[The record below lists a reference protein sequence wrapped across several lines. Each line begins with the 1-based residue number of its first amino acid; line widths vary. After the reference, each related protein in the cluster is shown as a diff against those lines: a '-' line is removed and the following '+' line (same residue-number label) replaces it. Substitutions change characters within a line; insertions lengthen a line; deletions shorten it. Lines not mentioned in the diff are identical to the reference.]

1 MGTAYASRQST
12 YTQGDTINAD
22 DTNDEFDAI
31 ISAFGTSGHSHDG
44 TSGEGGAIAK
54 LLSNTLTFGAAT
66 SGTDITI
73 TFDGESNDGVL
84 AWMEDEDYFKFSD
97 DILINSTEKIMFGDT
112 ASFIHQSSDGVL
124 TIDGEATIDLNAST
138 AVLVSNDLKLNSDA
152 AVLGFGADNDVT
164 LTHVADTGLLL
175 NSTMAIQ
182 FNDASQYINAPSA
195 TVLDINATDEVE
207 VNATLMDVNA
217 NLEVSGD
224 VTFTGASY
232 NAVWDNSDNALEF
245 ADNAKAKFGN
255 SGDLEIYA
263 ASGASYVK
271 DVGSGSFNI
280 MGTNLFLLDAAGE
293 YKVGAVSGGAV
304 TLYHDNSAAKL
315 ATKSDG
321 VDVTG
326 ELQADSLD
334 IDGNS
339 QLDGTLTVGVDDTG
353 YDVKFFG
360 DTASAYMLWDT
371 STDDLILGGASTLG
385 VGTTAPDGKVHIHSA
400 SAGSVTAN
408 ANADEL
414 IIENSGFA
422 GLSILTANDQLASI
436 VFGDPDDNDVA
447 GINYDHSGN
456 SMRFVVN
463 ADEHVR
469 IDSNGNMIIG
479 GTTAVTGAAL
489 TVEGPDSAAGSLNY
503 VAAIRNSDAYSTT
516 PASGII
522 FQNKYNSG
530 GSYADAGG
538 IEVVKENATDGE
550 YGFGLGLHTRANGSA
565 ITEKLH
571 ITGEGLV
578 MINGSASSYDTT
590 PPQAGLSLYYETD
603 TGAATIG
610 TYSGG
615 GNTRLA
621 FSTNTSSGANAE
633 RLRIE
638 GAGSVWTP
646 TVSGASNNLRL
657 GYLAGE
663 DIASGTHYNTLIGDS
678 AGKEINAGDG
688 NTAVGYQAGDALT
701 SGGYNTA
708 IGHNAMSANQTGA
721 SAVAV
726 GNQAL
731 ATATI
736 GNIVAVGD
744 GAGQYHQ
751 TGVNFTALGFRA
763 LQNSTTGASNTAV
776 GSYTMDA
783 TTTGGYNTAV
793 GANALGANSLG
804 SLNVAVGND
813 CLFLSTESSSN
824 TAVGSAASRSNTTGT
839 QNIAIGQSALYA
851 NQTGNYN
858 TVVGAYALDA
868 ANPSSTTTTMMN
880 VAIGAYSG
888 SALTTGYDNTF
899 VGAESAQAGTI
910 TGFYN
915 TVVGKTAA
923 YYLST
928 GNNNTV
934 MGKLAGYTNATGSS
948 NTYIGSSCA
957 FTAEAGGNNVAIGQ
971 SAAYYMTTGHNNV
984 VIGNS
989 AGVGTSSQYI
999 TTAGH
1004 SVIIGDTAYAG
1015 SQTGDYQIVIG
1026 SNIVGKGANTG
1037 FISANGSSGSI
1048 YQGNDNASWATT
1060 SDSRLKKNISDNN
1073 VGLDAIDKIRVRN
1086 YEYRKPEE
1094 ITELDPSLAIEKEG
1108 VQLGVVAQ
1116 EIQKVLP
1123 NVVKEEAGGW
1133 LSVSND
1139 DVTWHLVNAV
1149 KELSAKVKEL
1159 EEKLNG

>member
-44 TSGEGGAIAK
+44 TSGEGGAITK
-54 LLSNTLTFGAAT
+54 LLSNTLTFGAGT

-84 AWMEDEDYFKFSD
+84 YWMEDEDYFKFSD
-97 DILINSTEKIMFGDT
+97 DVLINSTEKIMFGDT

-217 NLEVSGD
+217 NLEVSGTSTFASD

-293 YKVGAVSGGAV
+293 YKVGAVSDGAV

-339 QLDGTLTVGVDDTG
+339 QLDGTLTVGVNDTG

-360 DTASAYMLWDT
+360 DTANAYMLWDT
-371 STDDLILGGASTLG
+371 SADDLILAEPAKLG
-385 VGTTAPDGKVHIHSA
+385 VGAAPNATFGSYLYTEGTPTANKPIIGAYSKGNSNTGGIGLFNDSGNRGIWTTGSVMRFTRTYEGNSTDDMIINASGVVGIGTAAPDSNHKLEVYGT
-400 SAGSVTAN
+400 GTT
-408 ANADEL
+408 E
-414 IIENSGFA
+414 
-422 GLSILTANDQLASI
+422 
-436 VFGDPDDNDVA
+436 VA
-447 GINYDHSGN
+447 IRSGN
-456 SMRFVVN
+456 SSEAIINFGDVDSRLRGRITYNNTNEYMAFWANAGEKMRLDTGGRLLINKTTLQTVN
-463 ADEHVR
+463 APLQVASGLGTGQ
-469 IDSNGNMIIG
+469 IFVGNTS
-479 GTTAVTGAAL
+479 GTGWMFGRDNTSTGNFVLGELANDADTSVTGFL
-489 TVEGPDSAAGSLNY
+489 TLETG
-503 VAAIRNSDAYSTT
+503 T
-516 PASGII
+516 
-522 FQNKYNSG
+522 
-530 GSYADAGG
+530 
-538 IEVVKENATDGE
+538 
-550 YGFGLGLHTRANGSA
+550 GLL
-565 ITEKLH
+565 
-571 ITGEGLV
+571 
-578 MINGSASSYDTT
+578 MIQGSASSYDTT
-590 PPQAGLSLYYETD
+590 PSQAGLSLYYETD

-610 TYSGG
+610 TYSSGG
-615 GNTRLA
+615 ATRLA
-621 FSTNTSSGANAE
+621 FSTNTGGGANAE

-646 TVSGASNNLRL
+646 TVSGANNNLRL

-663 DIASGTHYNTLIGDS
+663 DIASGANYNTLIGDS
-678 AGKEINAGDG
+678 AGKDINTGDKNVAVGYNALSANTTASDNTAVGNSSAGLNTTGNGNVAVGHSALYANVLGAYSTVVGTYALDAQAPSG
-688 NTAVGYQAGDALT
+688 STSMYNSAFGAYAGSELTTGLQNTFIGGQSAGAGVVTGNNNTAVGYISGYDIT
-701 SGGYNTA
+701 SGDQNTFLGAFAGYENKAASYNT
-708 IGHNAMSANQTGA
+708 
-721 SAVAV
+721 
-726 GNQAL
+726 
-731 ATATI
+731 
-736 GNIVAVGD
+736 
-744 GAGQYHQ
+744 
-751 TGVNFTALGFRA
+751 F
-763 LQNSTTGASNTAV
+763 
-776 GSYTMDA
+776 
-783 TTTGGYNTAV
+783 
-793 GANALGANSLG
+793 LGAYCG
-804 SLNVAVGND
+804 
-813 CLFLSTESSSN
+813 FSTD
-824 TAVGSAASRSNTTGT
+824 TGT
-839 QNIAIGQSALYA
+839 H
-851 NQTGNYN
+851 N
-858 TVVGAYALDA
+858 TVVGRYA
-868 ANPSSTTTTMMN
+868 
-880 VAIGAYSG
+880 AYS
-888 SALTTGYDNTF
+888 
-899 VGAESAQAGTI
+899 
-910 TGFYN
+910 
-915 TVVGKTAA
+915 
-923 YYLST
+923 
-928 GNNNTV
+928 
-934 MGKLAGYTNATGSS
+934 
-948 NTYIGSSCA
+948 
-957 FTAEAGGNNVAIGQ
+957 
-971 SAAYYMTTGHNNV
+971 MTSGHNNV
-984 VIGNS
+984 VIGENACS
-989 AGVGTSSQYI
+989 NTSNEEL
-999 TTAGH
+999 TTAGYC
-1004 SVIIGDTAYAG
+1004 IAIGNNVNVGSATA
-1015 SQTGDYQIVIG
+1015 DYQVVIG
-1026 SNIVGKGANTG
+1026 TSGTVGKGASTAFLNP
-1037 FISANGSSGSI
+1037 NSGAS
-1048 YQGNDNASWATT
+1048 YQGDNNASWTTT
-1060 SDSRLKKNISDNN
+1060 SDRRIKKNISDNN
-1073 VGLDAIDKIRVRN
+1073 VGLDAINQIRVRN

-1094 ITELDPSLAIEKEG
+1094 ITDLPSHLAVEKEG
-1108 VQLGVVAQ
+1108 VQVGVVAQ
-1116 EIQKVLP
+1116 EIREVLP
-1123 NVVKEEAGGW
+1123 NVVKEEEETGF